1 MDFGASAFEIRFE
14 PVRLYAPFKYTAAG
28 KEGGT
33 RSSSGHV
40 YRTTLA
46 SKTFNGTF
54 ARDNWSRK
62 FRERRKK
69 GGSVFRFGLLP
80 LAARL
85 SVFPD
90 RGRHPANLSG
100 VFRQSRIP
108 FAGIVPKF
116 SSGKKKKKKK
126 RKKEKNRIAAPS
138 KRATRGARTVTTKRA
153 VELNSVCA
161 NALGKERKKKR
172 KKRKGTIDGSIHL
185 LIHVVHTREA
195 KWWEPV
201 YAV

>member
-1 MDFGASAFEIRFE
+1 MQPEPRETPFKYLTSARCRCRLDFGASAFEIRFE

-126 RKKEKNRIAAPS
+126 
-138 KRATRGARTVTTKRA
+138 
-153 VELNSVCA
+153 
-161 NALGKERKKKR
+161 ERKKK
-172 KKRKGTIDGSIHL
+172 IEL
-185 LIHVVHTREA
+185 LLRRSEQHAARERLRRSV
-195 KWWEPV
+195 PLS
-201 YAV
+201 